1 MCPSFLP
8 GVLGVRGDRQ
18 APPRNCPNMHVS
30 FDAGAFPTEAAQI
43 KTPVGWPMIWKSVVD
58 GVRRKRMC
66 KAIRDGGEQGA
77 GGGGADGSDVIY
89 PPQTS

>member
-1 MCPSFLP
+1 
-8 GVLGVRGDRQ
+8 
-18 APPRNCPNMHVS
+18 MHVS

-66 KAIRDGGEQGA
+66 KAIRDGGERGA
-77 GGGGADGSDVIY
+77 GGERGGWFGRDLSAALVQDN
-89 PPQTS
+89 PRKPQTS